1 MLRLNPVSQRRT
13 ARLVP
18 NEAPGGHLNASQ
30 QENKDADD
38 PLLLA
43 VDDAPRPPSLPP

>member
-1 MLRLNPVSQRRT
+1 MLRLKPIIQRRT

-30 QENKDADD
+30 QENKDT
-38 PLLLA
+38 
-43 VDDAPRPPSLPP
+43 APRPPSPPP